1 MDQTRPL
8 IAVLD
13 DEPKFCK
20 ALARLLQSHGFSVV
34 TFTSGKVFLDT
45 CATRPPDCVVLDLH
59 MPDMNGFEVQ
69 ERIARLDS
77 PMPVII
83 MTGHDTEETR
93 SRAMA
98 GKPMAYLRKPINEE
112 TLLDAIELAIR
123 SNPKPMTYG
132 K

>member
-34 TFTSGKVFLDT
+34 TFTIGKVFLDA

-59 MPDMNGFEVQ
+59 MPDMNGFDVQ

-123 SNPKPMTYG
+123 SNPKPMTSG

>member
-34 TFTSGKVFLDT
+34 TFTSGKVFLDA

-59 MPDMNGFEVQ
+59 MPDMNGFDVQ

-93 SRAMA
+93 GRAMA